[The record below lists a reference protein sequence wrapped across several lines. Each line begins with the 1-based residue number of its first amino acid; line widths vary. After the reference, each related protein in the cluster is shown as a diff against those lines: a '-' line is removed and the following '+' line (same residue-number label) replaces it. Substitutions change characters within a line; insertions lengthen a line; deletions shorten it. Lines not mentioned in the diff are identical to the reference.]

1 MKYCGKCGHEINP
14 ETGLC
19 PKCDKKKL
27 TPNLN
32 KKLFG
37 KGVIIAISLLLVV
50 AITLSILIV
59 FGLIKFP
66 FVGNS
71 NNVLKTSDNM
81 FVTTPNEKNVKYDE
95 ESGIPFIDNEVLIT
109 FTKETNEFS
118 AKETI
123 QKYNGKILGVIA
135 TTNTYQVQINVCENY
150 SQLTS
155 VITKIE
161 QENTVEFASPD
172 LLIICEPD
180 YYPHSDVHWANEWD
194 TIPAGGNW
202 GIEAIKAPAAWDY
215 LQEMQDVNIG
225 VMDGQ
230 FLNHEDLHFER
241 IFLNS
246 NNKSEGYEH
255 GTHVSGTIGAG
266 FDNKIGISGVCPKS
280 KLYGFSIVG
289 TGTAIKK
296 VTSNGEEDITYLVMY
311 ELGLA
316 NLIPNCKVVNIS
328 QNTGR
333 TICYAASQGDL
344 LYGSLAQTYLIT
356 CANEIEKYLSSL
368 VKNGKEFTIVV
379 AAGNVNTIRFEKD
392 ESQEFR
398 EYPYFGYKQVSKG
411 GKSGGALAKYNNF
424 LNTIETK
431 EIKDRIIVVGA
442 IKNET
447 VGTNESFSYC
457 DFSNIGDR
465 VDVVAPGYEIESTV
479 DNNEYKS
486 KDWSGTS
493 MAAPHV
499 AGIAAML
506 YSVNPNLKGSDVKKI
521 ICETATRKVDGFN
534 LVDAEASV
542 KRALQAS
549 VSGKV
554 VSSKNNKALADVN
567 IAVYKSNDSN
577 KEEIANSFT
586 DKDGNFEISLSAGEY
601 DFEFTKKGY
610 KAHTTGAKLDKGVIT
625 VLKDEIVL
633 EPNTVDF
640 VNDKY
645 LVKCDDVIYGVDV
658 HGLWKN
664 EGGYNKDYLTKCSA
678 TNLATDGQVIYYSVL
693 NNSTTNQYDLYQYD
707 IETGSNEKVT
717 SFVQCGVPIFAE
729 GEMIYYTDFPENRN
743 EQGMAHS
750 LYSYNTSSGEKKHL
764 GDGAQLVGSYD
775 GKIFY
780 RDVLGSIPSV
790 NSKNKWGQI
799 YCYDTKT
806 EESNMISDGGVMS
819 FTIESGKLLYN
830 TLQYDTGNSR
840 TSRVSSYDILSG
852 KTDVLFE
859 KTNNSIE
866 VEDYDE
872 KYVVY
877 SETRMDGSGFVRF
890 EVKSKTED
898 LLPRSKFN
906 GDLPSKAM
914 RDSDRTI
921 FYTDNTGGIV
931 YTMEDGGTNLEST
944 ISSYIWQTMLA
955 LKEDTVFAVTNDSK
969 NYYEYYISCGRA
981 S

>member
-1 MKYCGKCGHEINP
+1 MKYCGKCGREINP

-19 PKCDKKKL
+19 PKCDQQKNNKKKI
-27 TPNLN
+27 N
-32 KKLFG
+32 KKLIIIPIAILLICTIIGSILFAT
-37 KGVIIAISLLLVV
+37 GVIDFPWKEKISEANAEKMVNLVEKIKSLEENNATKSEIKDYLNTLDWIKNVSETDDGGLTCVTEFGVTGVWTPKTEEIKGNNITNSFVSDSSKTTVSTNNSYDIRSIAVLCPYASSGDSAFISGGYEYLGNETAKSLNCSVQVFKDQDVSLELLKNIDQYDMVLYDAHGSLSNVLNSAWSIIDTDPYV
-50 AITLSILIV
+50 LTGEFVDSKIKYITLSEDFLTSRTVINLSSGRIGV
-59 FGLIKFP
+59 GGKFFQHYYSEGQLNDMFFHFGSCNSMRNDTLADGLISRGAAWVEGWSNS
-66 FVGNS
+66 VG
-71 NNVLKTSDNM
+71 T
-81 FVTTPNEKNVKYDE
+81 KND
-95 ESGIPFIDNEVLIT
+95 F
-109 FTKETNEFS
+109 
-118 AKETI
+118 
-123 QKYNGKILGVIA
+123 
-135 TTNTYQVQINVCENY
+135 C
-150 SQLTS
+150 QLTRVLNS
-155 VITKIE
+155 
-161 QENTVEFASPD
+161 
-172 LLIICEPD
+172 LLDGETAQQAIIDADEKVKKEYPD
-180 YYPHSDVHWANEWD
+180 YYQEACRLKGKGNGDYKLESKNQS
-194 TIPAGGNW
+194 TIN
-202 GIEAIKAPAAWDY
+202 IEEELKKA
-215 LQEMQDVNIG
+215 
-225 VMDGQ
+225 
-230 FLNHEDLHFER
+230 F
-241 IFLNS
+241 
-246 NNKSEGYEH
+246 
-255 GTHVSGTIGAG
+255 SGTI
-266 FDNKIGISGVCPKS
+266 
-280 KLYGFSIVG
+280 
-289 TGTAIKK
+289 
-296 VTSNGEEDITYLVMY
+296 
-311 ELGLA
+311 
-316 NLIPNCKVVNIS
+316 
-328 QNTGR
+328 
-333 TICYAASQGDL
+333 
-344 LYGSLAQTYLIT
+344 
-356 CANEIEKYLSSL
+356 
-368 VKNGKEFTIVV
+368 
-379 AAGNVNTIRFEKD
+379 
-392 ESQEFR
+392 
-398 EYPYFGYKQVSKG
+398 
-411 GKSGGALAKYNNF
+411 
-424 LNTIETK
+424 
-431 EIKDRIIVVGA
+431 
-442 IKNET
+442 
-447 VGTNESFSYC
+447 
-457 DFSNIGDR
+457 
-465 VDVVAPGYEIESTV
+465 
-479 DNNEYKS
+479 
-486 KDWSGTS
+486 
-493 MAAPHV
+493 
-499 AGIAAML
+499 
-506 YSVNPNLKGSDVKKI
+506 
-521 ICETATRKVDGFN
+521 
-534 LVDAEASV
+534 
-542 KRALQAS
+542 
-549 VSGKV
+549 SGKV
-554 VSSKNNKALADVN
+554 VSSKDNKALADVN

-610 KAHTTGAKLDKGVIT
+610 KAHTTGANLDKGVIT

-633 EPNTVDF
+633 EPKTVDF

-645 LVKCDDVIYGVDV
+645 LVKCDDVIYGVDE

-729 GEMIYYTDFPENRN
+729 GDMIYYTDFPENRN

-780 RDVLGSIPSV
+780 RDVLGSVPSV

-819 FTIESGKLLYN
+819 FKIESGKLLYN

-969 NYYEYYISCGRA
+969 NYYEYYISCSRA

>member
-1 MKYCGKCGHEINP
+1 MKYCGKCGREINP

-19 PKCDKKKL
+19 PKCDQQKNNKKKI
-27 TPNLN
+27 N
-32 KKLFG
+32 KKLIIIPIAILLICTIIGSILFAT
-37 KGVIIAISLLLVV
+37 GVIDFPWKEKISEANAEKMVNLVEKIKSLEENNATKSEIKDYLNTLDWIKNVSETDDGGLTCVTEFGVTGVWTPKTEEIKGNNITNSFVSDSSKTTVSTNNSYDIRSIAVLCPYASSGDSAFISGGYEYLGNETAKSLNCSVQVFKDQDVSLELLKNIDQYDMVLYDAHGSLSNVLNSAWSIIDTDPYV
-50 AITLSILIV
+50 LTGEFVDSKIKYITLSEDFLTSRTVINLSSGRIGV
-59 FGLIKFP
+59 GGKFFQHYYSEGQLNDMFFHFGSCNSMRNDTLADGLISRGAAWVEGWSNS
-66 FVGNS
+66 VG
-71 NNVLKTSDNM
+71 T
-81 FVTTPNEKNVKYDE
+81 KND
-95 ESGIPFIDNEVLIT
+95 F
-109 FTKETNEFS
+109 
-118 AKETI
+118 
-123 QKYNGKILGVIA
+123 
-135 TTNTYQVQINVCENY
+135 C
-150 SQLTS
+150 QLTRVLNS
-155 VITKIE
+155 
-161 QENTVEFASPD
+161 
-172 LLIICEPD
+172 LLDGETAQQAIIDADEKVKKEYPD
-180 YYPHSDVHWANEWD
+180 YYQEACRLKGKGNGDYKLESKNQS
-194 TIPAGGNW
+194 TIN
-202 GIEAIKAPAAWDY
+202 IEEELKKA
-215 LQEMQDVNIG
+215 
-225 VMDGQ
+225 
-230 FLNHEDLHFER
+230 F
-241 IFLNS
+241 
-246 NNKSEGYEH
+246 
-255 GTHVSGTIGAG
+255 SGTI
-266 FDNKIGISGVCPKS
+266 
-280 KLYGFSIVG
+280 
-289 TGTAIKK
+289 
-296 VTSNGEEDITYLVMY
+296 
-311 ELGLA
+311 
-316 NLIPNCKVVNIS
+316 
-328 QNTGR
+328 
-333 TICYAASQGDL
+333 
-344 LYGSLAQTYLIT
+344 
-356 CANEIEKYLSSL
+356 
-368 VKNGKEFTIVV
+368 
-379 AAGNVNTIRFEKD
+379 
-392 ESQEFR
+392 
-398 EYPYFGYKQVSKG
+398 
-411 GKSGGALAKYNNF
+411 
-424 LNTIETK
+424 
-431 EIKDRIIVVGA
+431 
-442 IKNET
+442 
-447 VGTNESFSYC
+447 
-457 DFSNIGDR
+457 
-465 VDVVAPGYEIESTV
+465 
-479 DNNEYKS
+479 
-486 KDWSGTS
+486 
-493 MAAPHV
+493 
-499 AGIAAML
+499 
-506 YSVNPNLKGSDVKKI
+506 
-521 ICETATRKVDGFN
+521 
-534 LVDAEASV
+534 
-542 KRALQAS
+542 
-549 VSGKV
+549 SGKV
-554 VSSKNNKALADVN
+554 VSSKDNKALADVN

-633 EPNTVDF
+633 EPKTVDF

-645 LVKCDDVIYGVDV
+645 LVKCDDVIYGVDE

-729 GEMIYYTDFPENRN
+729 GDMIYYTDFPENRN

-780 RDVLGSIPSV
+780 RDVLGSVPSV

-819 FTIESGKLLYN
+819 FKIESGKLLYN

-969 NYYEYYISCGRA
+969 NYYEYYISCSRA